1 MIVSGGENVFSKE
14 VENAVTQ
21 HPAVQ
26 DCAVIGIPDA
36 KWGEAVHAVVVLKS
50 GAQADAASIVAH
62 CRTLIA
68 GFKCPHSVEFRD
80 AMPLS
85 AAGKVQKG
93 ALRDAYWGGHGRKVN

>member
-36 KWGEAVHAVVVLKS
+36 KWGEAVHAVVVLKA
-50 GAQADAASIVAH
+50 GALADAASIVAH

-68 GFKCPHSVEFRD
+68 GFKCPRSVEFLG

-93 ALRDAYWGGHGRKVN
+93 TLREAYWGGHGRKVN